1 MKNTISMK
9 EKFKYRF
16 DNLIAKGTIALIGL
30 LGLTSLVVVII
41 AGLFLSITG
50 IKQEEG
56 NSFGFI
62 EAMWQSLMRTVDA
75 GGMARDSGWS
85 FRMVTLLVT
94 IAGIFVFS
102 ALIGI
107 LNSGFES
114 KIEELRKGK
123 SKVLEKGHT
132 LILGW
137 SPKVFTII
145 SELIIANSNAK
156 NPKIVILSD
165 LEKTEMED
173 ELRHKFPSTGN
184 TKIICRTGSPIDL
197 DDLNIVSPNEAKS
210 IIVISPECEN
220 SDIHVV
226 KTVLALTK
234 NPKRKEE
241 KYHIVAEITKE
252 DNMEAAELV
261 GNDETTYILSDDL
274 IARVTAQTC
283 RQSGLSVVYTELL
296 DFDGVEIYFKE
307 EPKLI
312 GKTFRECLFMYNDS
326 AVMGICKKDGKT
338 FVNPDLSTVI
348 EEGDSIIA
356 ISEDDDTIILSGLTD
371 YKINNEIIRT
381 VIPPKPFPEKT
392 LILGWN
398 EKGAKIIKELDNYV
412 EEGSLVAVLTDHEN
426 MTEEIKAIN
435 NKLKHQN
442 IKVAKGDFTKRA
454 TLDTLKVENFNH
466 IIILSDRNF
475 DVQESDAKTLICLL
489 HLRNI
494 AQQFKK
500 SLSIVSE
507 MLDVKNKTLAEIAK
521 ADDFIVSDKLTSLLI
536 SQLSE
541 NKHLKSV
548 FDILFEEEGSEIY
561 LKPIGNYIKTGED
574 VNFYTILESAAQ
586 KKEIAIG
593 YRLNRNANDAEKGYG
608 VVVDPKKDE
617 MIKYDD
623 KDKVIVI
630 SEN

>member
-1 MKNTISMK
+1 MK

-30 LGLTSLVVVII
+30 LGLTSLVVVFI

-50 IKQEEG
+50 IKQEEEG
-56 NSFGFI
+56 KALGFI

-75 GGMARDSGWS
+75 GGMASDTGWT

-123 SKVLEKGHT
+123 SRVLEKNHT

-145 SELIIANSNAK
+145 SELIIANSNVK
-156 NPKIVILSD
+156 NPVIVILSD
-165 LEKTEMED
+165 MPKTEMED
-173 ELRHKFPSTGN
+173 ELRHKFPSTEN

-220 SDIHVV
+220 SDIHVI
-226 KTVLALTK
+226 KTVLALTN

-252 DNMEAAELV
+252 ENMEAANLV
-261 GNDETTYILSDDL
+261 GNNETTYILSDDL

-312 GKTFRECLFMYNDS
+312 GKTFKECLFMYNDS

-338 FVNPDLSTVI
+338 FVNPDLATVI

-356 ISEDDDTIILSGLTD
+356 ISEDDDTIILSNLTD

-426 MTEEIKAIN
+426 MADEIKSVTEHIKN
-435 NKLKHQN
+435 QK

-466 IIILSDRNF
+466 IIILSDRNT

-500 SLSIVSE
+500 SFSIVSE
-507 MLDVKNKTLAEIAK
+507 MLDVKNKTLAEITK
-521 ADDFIVSDKLTSLLI
+521 ADDFIVSDKITSLQI

-548 FDILFEEEGSEIY
+548 FDDIFDADGSEIY
-561 LKPIGNYIKTGED
+561 LKPIGNYIKIGED
-574 VNFYTILESAAQ
+574 SNFYTILESAAQ
-586 KKEIAIG
+586 KKEVAIG
-593 YRLNRNANDAEKGYG
+593 YRLNRFANDPEKGYG

-617 MIKYDD
+617 IIKYDE